1 MKIGVDL
8 NGMEYYSVPLTNLNG
23 RLKMA
28 NRFVF
33 GNVSAAGTR
42 NQIGVKKNRTIL
54 LVGSSESDKTSLINA
69 MANFALNVDGQDPF
83 RFHLVPEE
91 ADDSKI
97 NVYDLRHVD
106 GFRIQHLLTVID
118 TPSYDESDPE
128 KNEKITD
135 MVDAY
140 FKDENAIQ
148 EIDVVGFV
156 MNSPI
161 GSLSPLEVHIYCSL
175 ISIFGNKIKEDVN
188 FLFTYADEEELA
200 VFEAHDEAVLVTT
213 PFHHYKFNNSAVFRP
228 RNQQLDY
235 LAYWDNFQKFFS
247 SLALATTNCMSVA
260 HENLCTKTRQEEMME
275 GLMERMM
282 AGSVEFR
289 ILREMKAKFDCE
301 NEDLEIQSETLA
313 VKNVLLHFGKRA
325 MNCQTC
331 QMTCHLECAT
341 SDGTFNCD
349 VMDHSLPEER
359 RTCLV
364 CPGNCPWNVH
374 RKDSYRL
381 KKDGQT
387 TTCRAIKEKYEA
399 KLKRK
404 LTLPKLVQVLQT
416 DIEKKKK
423 ELVELVATLLRFV
436 KRLHKFLDGTSE
448 LQENIKENV
457 LSVLGQL
464 IDDENKDIRYGFSKR
479 KKVLGLFRQI
489 AGGWKTPKELLI
501 LENDVVDLTSFNLF
515 TEEDQDDEE
524 VSCVHFPTPVKMIAS

>member
-1 MKIGVDL
+1 
-8 NGMEYYSVPLTNLNG
+8 
-23 RLKMA
+23 MA

-213 PFHHYKFNNSAVFRP
+213 PFQKSHPCSCSFSVFEDGKVVKDKLRRLLYSPIELKF
-228 RNQQLDY
+228 
-235 LAYWDNFQKFFS
+235 
-247 SLALATTNCMSVA
+247 
-260 HENLCTKTRQEEMME
+260 
-275 GLMERMM
+275 
-282 AGSVEFR
+282 
-289 ILREMKAKFDCE
+289 
-301 NEDLEIQSETLA
+301 
-313 VKNVLLHFGKRA
+313 
-325 MNCQTC
+325 
-331 QMTCHLECAT
+331 
-341 SDGTFNCD
+341 
-349 VMDHSLPEER
+349 
-359 RTCLV
+359 
-364 CPGNCPWNVH
+364 
-374 RKDSYRL
+374 
-381 KKDGQT
+381 KK
-387 TTCRAIKEKYEA
+387 
-399 KLKRK
+399 
-404 LTLPKLVQVLQT
+404 
-416 DIEKKKK
+416 
-423 ELVELVATLLRFV
+423 
-436 KRLHKFLDGTSE
+436 
-448 LQENIKENV
+448 
-457 LSVLGQL
+457 
-464 IDDENKDIRYGFSKR
+464 
-479 KKVLGLFRQI
+479 
-489 AGGWKTPKELLI
+489 
-501 LENDVVDLTSFNLF
+501 
-515 TEEDQDDEE
+515 EE
-524 VSCVHFPTPVKMIAS
+524 VSLVYFPTPVQIIPLSFTKVYLIFLFFKSLRVSVEEQFPEDGACRSPGLEPDADGVVAGASGYAEHPSVSSSVTAVSPNFDSMTEDEQIAYAMLKSLQESRRF